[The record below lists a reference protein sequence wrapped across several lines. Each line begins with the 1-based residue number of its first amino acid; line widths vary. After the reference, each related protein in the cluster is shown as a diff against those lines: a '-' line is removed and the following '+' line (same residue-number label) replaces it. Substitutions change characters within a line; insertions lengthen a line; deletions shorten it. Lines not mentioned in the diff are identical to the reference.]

1 MTRYAFPAVAIPHVL
16 SPEKTSLPMRLLLAH
31 RDKTSVWARFWAR
44 RLLSNWRLLF
54 RVSELAPSLTRQP
67 SSVRFTLDR
76 IDKPLAFDARYA
88 VFRPFYLSPLYE
100 PEVFFLLR
108 HLAPLIETFLDVGA
122 NLGLH
127 SHCLAASHAFNG
139 RIHCFEPEPETGA
152 MLADIATQLGTAQR
166 IEIHPFGLSDETRQ
180 ARFESPAATND
191 TSVVRV
197 AENDGA
203 KGFAASLKRLD
214 DIGLPAPS
222 AIKID
227 VEGHERQAIAG
238 GMATIRAARPY
249 IVFETIH
256 GARDTDAICES
267 LRAENYEI
275 FFLEFAA
282 SDPAQSTPELPAGQ
296 AEVRL
301 VMNPFTPEL
310 RGARPR
316 TLNLFACPAEKVA
329 VLESRCGLVAL

>member
-16 SPEKTSLPMRLLLAH
+16 SPEKASLPMRLLLAH
-31 RDKTSVWARFWAR
+31 RDKTSPWARFWAR

-54 RVSELAPSLTRQP
+54 RLSELAPSLSRQP

-76 IDKPLAFDARYA
+76 VDRPLAFDARYA

-108 HLAPLIETFLDVGA
+108 HLAPLIEVFLDVGA

-127 SHCLAASHAFNG
+127 SHCLAASDAFNG

-152 MLADIATQLGTAQR
+152 MLADIATQLGTAAR
-166 IEIHPFGLSDETRQ
+166 IEIHPFGLSDQARQ
-180 ARFESPAATND
+180 ALFESPAATND

-197 AENDGA
+197 AENDHG

-214 DIGLPAPS
+214 DIGIAAPS

-238 GMATIRAARPY
+238 GLATIRAARPF

-256 GARDTDAICES
+256 GARDTNEICAMLS
-267 LRAENYEI
+267 AENYKI
-275 FFLEFAA
+275 FFLEFSVANG
-282 SDPAQSTPELPAGQ
+282 AQSTPELPAGQ
-296 AEVRL
+296 AEAVL

-310 RGARPR
+310 RGARMR
-316 TLNLFACPAEKVA
+316 TLNLFACPAEKIDTLKA
-329 VLESRCGLVAL
+329 RCGLVGL